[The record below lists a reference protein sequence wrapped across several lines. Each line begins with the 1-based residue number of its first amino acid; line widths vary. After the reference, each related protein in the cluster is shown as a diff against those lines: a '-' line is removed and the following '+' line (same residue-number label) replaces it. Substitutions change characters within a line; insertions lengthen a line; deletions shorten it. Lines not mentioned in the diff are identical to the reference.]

1 MRRSARYTDTMNT
14 TSVETAIGRC
24 GIGWTGRGITR
35 VSWPSSRRA
44 IGSATP
50 PPQVERAI
58 DGIQALLRGEAAD
71 LTQVQLD
78 LGDVEAFDRRVYEA
92 ARAIRPGS
100 TRTYGQLA
108 AELGEP
114 GEAREV
120 GAAMARNPVPLI
132 VPCHRVVG
140 ADGRLGGFSA
150 PGGTATKRRLLEIEG
165 AHADQPGTLFAA

>member
-1 MRRSARYTDTMNT
+1 MET
-14 TSVETAIGRC
+14 TSFETAIGRC
-24 GIGWTGRGITR
+24 AIAWTDRGIAR
-35 VSWPSSRRA
+35 VRWPGSRRA
-44 IGSATP
+44 VGSATP
-50 PPQVERAI
+50 PPEVQRAI

-71 LTQVQLD
+71 LTRVPLD
-78 LGDVEAFDRRVYEA
+78 LGDLGAFERRVYEV
-92 ARAIRPGS
+92 ARSIRPGS
-100 TRTYGQLA
+100 TRTYGELA

-165 AHADQPGTLFAA
+165 AHADQPGTLFA

>member
-1 MRRSARYTDTMNT
+1 MIET
-14 TSVETAIGRC
+14 TAFETAIGTC
-24 GIGWTGRGITR
+24 AIGWTERGVAR
-35 VSWPSSRRA
+35 VGWPGSRRA
-44 IGSATP
+44 TGSAAP
-50 PPQVERAI
+50 PPEVQTAI
-58 DGIQALLRGEAAD
+58 EGIQALLRGEPAD
-71 LTQVQLD
+71 LTDVPLD
-78 LGDVEAFDRRVYEA
+78 LAGARPFDRRAYEA

-165 AHADQPGTLFAA
+165 AHTDQPGTLFSR

>member
-1 MRRSARYTDTMNT
+1 MQATTFDT
-14 TSVETAIGRC
+14 SIGRC
-24 GIGWTGRGITR
+24 GIAWTERGIAR
-35 VSWPSSRRA
+35 VRWPGSRRA
-44 IGSATP
+44 VGSAAP
-50 PPQVERAI
+50 PPEVHRAI
-58 DGIQALLRGEAAD
+58 DGIQALLRGEASD
-71 LTQVQLD
+71 LTQVRLD
-78 LGDVEAFDRRVYEA
+78 LGDVAAFDRRVYEA
-92 ARAIRPGS
+92 ARAIRPGN

-108 AELGEP
+108 RELGEP

-165 AHADQPGTLFAA
+165 AHADQPGTLFG